1 VTKDVEVAQDPETEF
16 SNLIKH
22 TPMITETLE
31 GSSRVPQFE
40 ELLVSLSIK
49 PNRLQIELLQLKMLL
64 GSLILFTP
72 LV

>member
-1 VTKDVEVAQDPETEF
+1 
-16 SNLIKH
+16 
-22 TPMITETLE
+22 MITETLE

-40 ELLVSLSIK
+40 ELLISLSIT
-49 PNRLQIELLQLKMLL
+49 PNRLQRELLQLKTLL